1 MTGMTTARRKV
12 TDLPLAAFLAL
23 RHRLIRVEGNGGGKC
38 AFVFED
44 TEAVEQDCMAFL
56 SRRTTVEP
64 MAYAENIR
72 TLRRAIQ

>member
-1 MTGMTTARRKV
+1 MTEMKTDERRV
-12 TDLPLAAFLAL
+12 TDLPLAASLAL
-23 RHRLIRVEGNGGGKC
+23 RHHLIRVEANGGGKC

-44 TEAVEQDCMAFL
+44 TAAVERDCMAFL

-72 TLRRAIQ
+72 TLRRAI